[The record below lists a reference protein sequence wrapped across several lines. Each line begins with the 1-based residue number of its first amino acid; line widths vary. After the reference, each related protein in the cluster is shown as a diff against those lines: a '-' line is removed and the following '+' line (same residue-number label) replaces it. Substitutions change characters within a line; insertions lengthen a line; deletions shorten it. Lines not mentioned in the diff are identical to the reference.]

1 MYKVFIINK
10 YIAPPAKSK
19 FPVANPNPTVHNGGI
34 SAVAI
39 ANILHFNKATISGLK
54 KELIK
59 NDFNTRLVNFN
70 K

>member
-39 ANILHFNKATISGLK
+39 ETP
-54 KELIK
+54 
-59 NDFNTRLVNFN
+59 
-70 K
+70 